1 MLRVSEETRKQVQ
14 RVAREEF
21 GGASA
26 DETIRRLL
34 DEHWEAAARAAVER
48 YRTENPQG
56 WADYLAE
63 AADLA
68 GANAPI
74 TDEWSPS

>member
-1 MLRVSEETRKQVQ
+1 MLRVSDDTREQVQ
-14 RVAREEF
+14 RLARDEF

-34 DEHWEAAARAAVER
+34 DEHWEAAALAAVER
-48 YRTENPQG
+48 YRIDNPQG
-56 WADYLAE
+56 WADYLA
-63 AADLA
+63 AAENLA
-68 GANAPI
+68 GADAPI

>member
-1 MLRVSEETRKQVQ
+1 MRVADETRERVQ
-14 RVAREEF
+14 RLARDEF

-34 DEHWEAAARAAVER
+34 DEHWEAAALAAVER
-48 YRTENPQG
+48 YRTDDPQG

-63 AADLA
+63 AEHLAAAD
-68 GANAPI
+68 APV
-74 TDEWSPS
+74 TDEWSPR

>member
-1 MLRVSEETRKQVQ
+1 MLRVSDETRE
-14 RVAREEF
+14 RIHRLAREDF

-34 DEHWEAAARAAVER
+34 DEHWESAAVAAVER
-48 YRTENPQG
+48 FRTDDPHG
-56 WADYLAE
+56 WAHYVAE
-63 AADLA
+63 AESLAVAD
-68 GANAPI
+68 API

>member
-1 MLRVSEETRKQVQ
+1 MLRVSDETREQIQ
-14 RVAREEF
+14 RLGREEY

-48 YRTENPQG
+48 YRTDDPQG

-63 AADLA
+63 AEDLA
-68 GANAPI
+68 GADAPI

>member
-1 MLRVSEETRKQVQ
+1 MLRVSNETREQVQ
-14 RVAREEF
+14 RLAREEF

-34 DEHWEAAARAAVER
+34 NEHWEAAALAAVQQ
-48 YRTENPQG
+48 YRTDNPEG

-63 AADLA
+63 AEDLA
-68 GANAPI
+68 AADAPV
-74 TDEWSPS
+74 TDEWSSS